1 MKNYRIYIYF
11 AAVMVLM
18 ALLYPKDGKFKYEYT
33 KGRPWAY
40 ETLIARFDFPLLKT
54 DAEILKEKE
63 ARSSEIVDY
72 FNYDKNVA
80 VSEVASLLQN
90 ARDKGLS
97 QAAAKSLAAH
107 LSDLYDI
114 GIVSQFSDDDI
125 DDKVIFIKHGKRYV
139 QTPALNVLSL
149 ETANSRMEAY
159 MAEMNLEKEVA
170 EAFSVKDFIAPNLI
184 FDANTTQI
192 AHKEAVDY
200 ISPTKGIIYA
210 GQLIVSEGE
219 TVTADICQMLDS
231 YKTEYKMSFGYA
243 GSEWEL
249 WLSHFL
255 IAIALTAILFF
266 TILFLDRELLSDM
279 NSVIFL
285 ILLTFI
291 SYLGVVISYS
301 IGQSAFYLAPFTV
314 LVLYINAFFR
324 KSIVW
329 PLYMVMLM
337 PLLLIPEGGVQ
348 FYLLYITAGF
358 VLLYAYKYFSKGW
371 LQFVNAIFVFVAM
384 LAVYTA
390 ASLASG
396 AEEIVFSKMDIT
408 LMACNSVL
416 TVVLYPF
423 VFIFEK
429 AFSFVS
435 YTKLLELADT
445 NNKLLQE
452 LQVKAPGTFQHSLQV
467 ANLAENAARKIGAY
481 FMLAK
486 VGALYHDI
494 GKMENPA
501 CFVENRSEGTADY
514 HKSLTPEES
523 AHDIIRHVEDGMEL
537 AAKFK
542 LPSIVSDFIFTHHGT
557 TMVGYFYAKYCNE
570 GGDESR
576 REPFT
581 YSGRRPESKEEV
593 IVMLSDAV
601 EAAARTL
608 KDYNENSISALVEQ
622 IVAGKATDRQ
632 LEDSLISLKE
642 LGVVKESFKEY
653 LMQIYHSRI
662 VYPKR
667 RAPKA

>member
-266 TILFLDRELLSDM
+266 TILFLDRKLLSDM
-279 NSVIFL
+279 NSILFL
-285 ILLTFI
+285 LLLSFI

-314 LVLYINAFFR
+314 LVLYINAFFK

-337 PLLLIPEGGVQ
+337 PLMLIPEGGVQ

-358 VLLYAYKYFSKGW
+358 VLLYAYKYFSRGW
-371 LQFVNAIFVFVAM
+371 LQFVNAVFVFVAM
-384 LAVYTA
+384 LAVYSA

-396 AEEIVFSKMDIT
+396 AEEIVFSKMDII

-467 ANLAENAARKIGAY
+467 ANLAENAARKIDAY

-542 LPSIVSDFIFTHHGT
+542 LPSIVSDFIITHHGT

-622 IVAGKATDRQ
+622 IVEGKAADRQ

-642 LGVVKESFKEY
+642 LGTVKESFKEY

>member
-1 MKNYRIYIYF
+1 MKNYRIYICF
-11 AAVMVLM
+11 AVVLVLM

-54 DAEILKEKE
+54 EAEILKEKE
-63 ARSSEIVDY
+63 ARSAEIVDY
-72 FNYDKNVA
+72 FGYDKNVA
-80 VSEVASLLQN
+80 APNVSALLQK
-90 ARDKGLS
+90 ARGAGLS
-97 QAAAKSLAAH
+97 QAASRNLASQ
-107 LSDLYDI
+107 LSDLYGT
-114 GIVSQFSDDDI
+114 GIVSQFSDSGT

-139 QTPALNVLSL
+139 QTPAANVLSL
-149 ETANSRMEAY
+149 ESATARMEAY
-159 MAEMNLEKEVA
+159 MADLKLSREEVEAIDVKE
-170 EAFSVKDFIAPNLI
+170 FIVPNLI

-219 TVTADICQMLDS
+219 TVTSDICQMLDS

-243 GSEWEL
+243 GSEWAL

-255 IAIALTAILFF
+255 LAIVLAATLFF
-266 TILFLDRELLSDM
+266 TILFLDRDLFSDLRSIIFLTLLSFM
-279 NSVIFL
+279 
-285 ILLTFI
+285 
-291 SYLGVVISYS
+291 SYLGVVIAYS
-301 IGQSAFYLAPFTV
+301 IGQSAFYLVPFTV

-329 PLYMVMLM
+329 PLYMVILL
-337 PLLLIPEGGVQ
+337 PLILIPEGGVQ
-348 FYLLYITAGF
+348 FYLIYLTSGF
-358 VLLYAYKYFSKGW
+358 IILFAYKYFSRGW
-371 LQFVNAIFVFVAM
+371 LQFANAVFVFAAM
-384 LAVYTA
+384 MFVYTA
-390 ASLASG
+390 CSLASG
-396 AEEIVFSKMDIT
+396 AEEIVFSKMDII
-408 LMACNSVL
+408 LMACNAVL

-429 AFSFVS
+429 AFAFVS

-467 ANLAENAARKIGAY
+467 ANLAENAARRISAY

-501 CFVENRSEGTADY
+501 CFVENRSEGTTDY
-514 HKSLTPEES
+514 HKFLSPEES
-523 AHDIIRHVEDGMEL
+523 AHDIIKHVEDGMEL
-537 AAKFK
+537 AGKFK
-542 LPSIVSDFIFTHHGT
+542 LPSIISDFILTHHGT
-557 TMVGYFYAKYCNE
+557 TMTGYFYTKFCNE
-570 GGDESR
+570 GGDETQTA
-576 REPFT
+576 PFT
-581 YSGRRPESKEEV
+581 YKGRRPESKEEV
-593 IVMLSDAV
+593 IVMLADAV

-608 KDYNENSISALVEQ
+608 PNYTEKSISELVEKIVEGKIGERQ
-622 IVAGKATDRQ
+622 I
-632 LEDSLISLKE
+632 EDSSISLKD
-642 LGVVKESFKEY
+642 LGVIKMSFKEY

-667 RAPKA
+667 RISKA

>member
-97 QAAAKSLAAH
+97 QVAAKSLAAH

-159 MAEMNLEKEVA
+159 MAEMNLGKDVA
-170 EAFSVKDFIAPNLI
+170 EALNVKDFIAPNLI

-266 TILFLDRELLSDM
+266 TILFLDRKLLSDM
-279 NSVIFL
+279 NSILFL
-285 ILLTFI
+285 LLLSFI

-314 LVLYINAFFR
+314 LVLYINAFFK

-337 PLLLIPEGGVQ
+337 PLMLIPEGGVQ

-358 VLLYAYKYFSKGW
+358 VLLYAYKYFSRGW
-371 LQFVNAIFVFVAM
+371 LQFVNAVFVFVAM
-384 LAVYTA
+384 LAVYSA

-396 AEEIVFSKMDIT
+396 AEEIVFSKMDII

-467 ANLAENAARKIGAY
+467 ANLAENAARKIDAY

-542 LPSIVSDFIFTHHGT
+542 LPSIVSDFIITHHGT

-622 IVAGKATDRQ
+622 IVEGKAADRQ

-642 LGVVKESFKEY
+642 LGTVKESFKEY

>member
-1 MKNYRIYIYF
+1 MKNYRIYIFF

-279 NSVIFL
+279 NSVFFL

-348 FYLLYITAGF
+348 FYLLYITSGF

>member
-1 MKNYRIYIYF
+1 MKKYRIYIYF

-80 VSEVASLLQN
+80 ASEVASLLQN

-97 QAAAKSLAAH
+97 QVAAKSLAAH

-159 MAEMNLEKEVA
+159 MAEMNLEKDVA
-170 EAFSVKDFIAPNLI
+170 EALNVKDFIAPNLI

-266 TILFLDRELLSDM
+266 TILFLDRKLLSDM
-279 NSVIFL
+279 NSILFL
-285 ILLTFI
+285 LLLSFI

-314 LVLYINAFFR
+314 LVLYINAFFK

-337 PLLLIPEGGVQ
+337 PLMLIPEGGVQ

-358 VLLYAYKYFSKGW
+358 VLLYAYKYFSRGW
-371 LQFVNAIFVFVAM
+371 LQFVNAVFVFVAM
-384 LAVYTA
+384 LAVYSA

-396 AEEIVFSKMDIT
+396 AEEIVFSKMDII

-467 ANLAENAARKIGAY
+467 ANLAENAARKIDAY

-542 LPSIVSDFIFTHHGT
+542 LPSIVSDFIITHHGT

-642 LGVVKESFKEY
+642 LGTVKESFKEY